1 MLSEGEE
8 GLLKVRGL
16 QIGVCTTILMG
27 VEVVTQAHIT
37 STELQGP
44 LPLYSMS
51 NVRRKVSNETWA
63 E

>member
-1 MLSEGEE
+1 MG
-8 GLLKVRGL
+8 G
-16 QIGVCTTILMG
+16 CTTILMG

-51 NVRRKVSNETWA
+51 DVRRKVSDETWA